1 MGVLDAIPK
10 EWRSV
15 IKTNPYCAPSPM
27 DQTCFELIIAGK
39 VIDLANVSS
48 KLVYNEFR
56 SLKQSPATAAKAK
69 ILNKYPDLAV
79 DWKKLYSLAFE
90 TTLDTKLREFQ
101 YKILNLIIFTN
112 EKLHRFKMIDS
123 PLCAFCNAE
132 VESLEHLLYFC
143 KSSSFFWK
151 ELLSWIAVEANIVL
165 NASLLDI
172 LFGKFDLET
181 DFLLVNHILLLA
193 KYFIYK
199 CKLSKVIPSLSV
211 FKAKLKATY
220 KVELFIAK
228 EKGILLNHYKKWDN
242 FLSWLS

>member
-1 MGVLDAIPK
+1 M
-10 EWRSV
+10 
-15 IKTNPYCAPSPM
+15 
-27 DQTCFELIIAGK
+27 
-39 VIDLANVSS
+39 
-48 KLVYNEFR
+48 
-56 SLKQSPATAAKAK
+56 
-69 ILNKYPDLAV
+69 NKYPDLAT

-112 EKLHRFKMIDS
+112 KKLHRFKMVDS

-132 VESLEHLLYFC
+132 EESLEHLLYLC
-143 KSSSFFWK
+143 KISSFFWK

-172 LFGKFDLET
+172 LFGKFDLEK
-181 DFLLVNHILLLA
+181 DFLLVNHMFLLA

-199 CKLSKVIPSLSV
+199 CKLSQVIPTLLV

-220 KVELFIAK
+220 KVELYIAK
-228 EKGILLNHYKKWDN
+228 EKGILPNHYKKWDN

>member
-1 MGVLDAIPK
+1 MKDKSDICFLQESYSTPEVEKIWKSQWKGEMFFSHGTEHSKGVLILIKNSLEFELKTSKVDQNGRFIILEANVQDHPFLF
-10 EWRSV
+10 V
-15 IKTNPYCAPSPM
+15 NLYAPNKTNEQS
-27 DQTCFELIIAGK
+27 TFFEEI
-39 VIDLANVSS
+39 
-48 KLVYNEFR
+48 
-56 SLKQSPATAAKAK
+56 
-69 ILNKYPDLAV
+69 
-79 DWKKLYSLAFE
+79 
-90 TTLDTKLREFQ
+90 
-101 YKILNLIIFTN
+101 
-112 EKLHRFKMIDS
+112 RFKMVDS

-172 LFGKFDLET
+172 LFGKFDHLET